1 MSVVHEIEVTLPTVH
16 EIALDANEIFDG
28 LAQGYCVHGTYVG
41 GCAEDWMCGACESG
55 EDRRDFVQVA
65 EDRLTNWAW
74 LDALNGHARDTLKAV
89 AFLARHYENNP
100 VRALNDIADFMAEYQ
115 AERSEALARRNA

>member
-1 MSVVHEIEVTLPTVH
+1 MSTISPIEITAPTAH
-16 EIALDANEIFDG
+16 EIAIDANDIFDG

-41 GCAEDWMCGACESG
+41 GCGIDWMCGACESG

-74 LDALNGHARDTLKAV
+74 ADALNGHARNNLKAI
-89 AFLARHYENNP
+89 AFLARHYESDP
-100 VRALNDIADFMAEYQ
+100 VKALNEIAEFMADYQ
-115 AERSEALARRNA
+115 AERKEALARRSA

>member
-1 MSVVHEIEVTLPTVH
+1 MFTLEITAPTAH
-16 EIALDANEIFDG
+16 EIALEANDIFDG

-41 GCAEDWMCGACESG
+41 GCMEDWMCGACESG

-65 EDRLTNWAW
+65 EDRLTNRVWR
-74 LDALNGHARDTLKAV
+74 DALGDHARDNLKAI
-89 AFLARHYENNP
+89 AFLARHYEHDP
-100 VRALNDIADFMAEYQ
+100 VRALSDIAEFMADYQ